1 MYQRCINIRT
11 TKKYFRY
18 QIFKK
23 QLDKLELSKSQ
34 IIKKDFSINNSN
46 TFNDIFDTNNE

>member
-11 TKKYFRY
+11 TKTSFAD

-23 QLDKLELSKSQ
+23 QLDKLELRKSQ
-34 IIKKDFSINNSN
+34 IMKKDFSINNSN